1 MVFSAWSLFWPE
13 GPSGRPL
20 TCSRERQETRLSWMK
35 ERALLKAHL
44 SNAQHLPHHDGVL
57 SSSALLPE
65 CRGSLK
71 QCLL

>member
-1 MVFSAWSLFWPE
+1 MVFSCMEPVLAGGALWQAPDVQQGE
-13 GPSGRPL
+13 AGD
-20 TCSRERQETRLSWMK
+20 CLSWMK

-44 SNAQHLPHHDGVL
+44 SNTAFAPSCGVL
-57 SSSALLPE
+57 SSSALLLE